1 MGRLDPDDDYAYD
14 VTNRSLGEWASD
26 EDDDDPELVENFE
39 TEPGR
44 PARRRGRTVN
54 EPLMLICAWCGFVIR
69 PGKLPASHG
78 ICPRCA
84 ENERKKLEP
93 ES

>member
-1 MGRLDPDDDYAYD
+1 
-14 VTNRSLGEWASD
+14 
-26 EDDDDPELVENFE
+26 
-39 TEPGR
+39 
-44 PARRRGRTVN
+44 
-54 EPLMLICAWCGFVIR
+54 MLICAWCGFVIR

-84 ENERKKLEP
+84 ENERKKLEA

>member
-39 TEPGR
+39 TEPDDQ
-44 PARRRGRTVN
+44 
-54 EPLMLICAWCGFVIR
+54 
-69 PGKLPASHG
+69 HD
-78 ICPRCA
+78 A
-84 ENERKKLEP
+84 EDER
-93 ES
+93 